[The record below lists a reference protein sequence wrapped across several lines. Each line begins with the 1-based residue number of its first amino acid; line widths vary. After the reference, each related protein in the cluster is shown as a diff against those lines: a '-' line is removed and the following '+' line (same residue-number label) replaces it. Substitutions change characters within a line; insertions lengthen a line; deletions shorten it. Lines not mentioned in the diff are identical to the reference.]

1 MKRILHLDDEADIRE
16 ILGAYLQTLG
26 YEVVS
31 VATPTEAL
39 REVERTPPHLI
50 ICDLQLEESDGLEA
64 IERLRATNPEVPV
77 ILLTGVLLAPHVA
90 EEILQKRRIVYV
102 EKTKPLNTIVDEVR
116 RLTTD

>member
-16 ILGAYLQTLG
+16 LLAAYLQSLG

-39 REVERTPPHLI
+39 NEVQRATPDLI
-50 ICDLQLEESDGLEA
+50 ICDLQLEESDGLQA
-64 IERLRATNPEVPV
+64 IDQLRESVPNVPV

-90 EEILQKRRIVYV
+90 RETLQKRRVVYI
-102 EKTKPLNTIVDEVR
+102 EKTKPLHTIAEEVQ
-116 RLTTD
+116 RLVGN